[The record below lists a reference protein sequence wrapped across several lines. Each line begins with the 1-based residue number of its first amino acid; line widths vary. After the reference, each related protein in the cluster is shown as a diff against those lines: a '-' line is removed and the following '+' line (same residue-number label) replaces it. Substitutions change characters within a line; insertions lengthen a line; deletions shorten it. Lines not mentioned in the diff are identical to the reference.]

1 MRTKL
6 ALAVVVLLA
15 SATASFGQD
24 WARKM
29 FTETSHS
36 FGTVARGAK
45 AEHKFTFKNLYKED
59 IHVASVRSSCGCTN
73 PQVLTPT
80 LKTHETGEILA
91 QFNTRA
97 FLGEKSATVTVTID
111 QPYYAEVQLQVS
123 GYIRSDVVLDPGYVD
138 FGSLDQGVGAEK
150 KLNISYA
157 GRDTWEIVDV
167 LSANR
172 HLLAELTPTT
182 RGSGQVGYQLTVRLK
197 PDAPAGYIKDQLT
210 LVTNDQR
217 STQIP
222 VDIEGRVLAELTV
235 SPASLLLG
243 VVQPGQTV
251 TKQIVVKGKKP
262 FKITSVTCDAKCF
275 EFTTSDDAKPM
286 HLIPVKF
293 KAGDEP
299 GKVNQKIR
307 IETDLGEG
315 AGSEV
320 SAYAEIV
327 MPTQE

>member
-1 MRTKL
+1 
-6 ALAVVVLLA
+6 
-15 SATASFGQD
+15 
-24 WARKM
+24 
-29 FTETSHS
+29 
-36 FGTVARGAK
+36 
-45 AEHKFTFKNLYKED
+45 LYKED

-73 PQVLTPT
+73 PQVLTDT
-80 LKTHETGEILA
+80 LKTHESGEILA

-97 FLGEKSATVTVTID
+97 FLGEKSATITVTFD
-111 QPYYAEVQLQVS
+111 KPFYAEVQLQVS
-123 GYIRSDVVLDPGYVD
+123 GYIRSDVVLEPGYVD
-138 FGSLDQGVGAEK
+138 FGSIDQGAGAEK
-150 KLNISYA
+150 KLSIAYA

-172 HLLAELTPTT
+172 HLQAELTPTT
-182 RGSGQVGYQLTVRLK
+182 RGGGQVGYDLLVRLK

-243 VVQPGQTV
+243 VVHPGETV

-262 FKITSVTCDAKCF
+262 FKIKSVTCDAKCF
-275 EFTTSDDAKPM
+275 EFTTSDVAKPL

-293 KAGDEP
+293 VAGDAP
-299 GKVNQKIR
+299 GKLNQKIR
-307 IETDLGEG
+307 IETDLGDG
-315 AGSEV
+315 TGSEL

-327 MPTQE
+327 AAGQ